1 MDIGRIQIASTG
13 GVGVDHSTTP
23 QGPKESVA
31 SQRELI
37 QAVKALNG
45 TELFGYD
52 SELTF
57 VFDRE
62 SRKALVRVVDKRT
75 REVILQIPAEEVLRM
90 AKEQT
95 LR

>member
-1 MDIGRIQIASTG
+1 MDIGRIQSAITS
-13 GVGVDHSTTP
+13 GVGVDHATTP

-37 QAVKALNG
+37 KAVKALNG
-45 TELFGYD
+45 TELFGYN

-62 SRKALVRVVDKRT
+62 THRALVRVVDKRT
-75 REVILQIPAEEVLRM
+75 REIILQIPDEDVLRM
-90 AKEQT
+90 AKEQN
-95 LR
+95 LG